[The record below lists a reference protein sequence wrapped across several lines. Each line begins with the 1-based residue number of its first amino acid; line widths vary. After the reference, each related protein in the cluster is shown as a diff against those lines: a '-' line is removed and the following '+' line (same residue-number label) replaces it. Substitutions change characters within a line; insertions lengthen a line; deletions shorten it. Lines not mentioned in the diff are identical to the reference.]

1 MGHSFKDLLY
11 VVIALLI
18 SSSVSAQDA
27 KPTPQESK
35 EIQQLISK
43 LDAFQGK
50 IVSLRP
56 TA

>member
-11 VVIALLI
+11 VLIALLI

-56 TA
+56 TT